1 MMSKI
6 FIKQRIKTSFFLYTL
21 YFILY
26 TFFSA
31 APLFFSVVLTSCVD
45 FDDTTQ
51 PVKATIQLVKPE
63 NFVNMTDLSGITV
76 TLQSSNETI
85 TATTDAEGKVYLSEL
100 APDAYDISV
109 ASAIS
114 HAEYEQYT
122 GETAGGNM
130 DFTLSGM
137 LNQQVITTDGTISL
151 PLLAFMQQQII
162 IGKVY
167 PSYSQDPDVGS
178 SSLFTIGK
186 YLELYN
192 NSAEAVDAG
201 GLYIGLLESEM
212 GNGYNYKVYPYD
224 EAYTPGILHMK
235 QVFRIPADTPEKTTI
250 AAGGTLLLVNSAFD
264 YSDRNAYESD
274 LSGADF
280 EAKDLST
287 TNPVPNNDD
296 VTALELIHT
305 AYKSSQSTIYN
316 MSLMEGGPSSVVIF
330 STTEDVSQ
338 WPTVLPYGLATS
350 TRFYMEVPVST
361 VLDGVDILKHRNN
374 FDTGANINEKR
385 LFADIDA
392 GFTSVNSVNG
402 RAGEKLVRKTLTIL
416 PGGRRMLKDS
426 NNSAN
431 DFICTDQ
438 VRPRE
443 YKDNNEDY

>member
-1 MMSKI
+1 MMIDYIYNNVKT
-6 FIKQRIKTSFFLYTL
+6 IKDI
-21 YFILY
+21 IL
-26 TFFSA
+26 FS
-31 APLFFSVVLTSCVD
+31 LFALLPFSCID
-45 FDDTTQ
+45 FNDTTQ

-76 TLQSSNETI
+76 TLQSSIETI
-85 TATTDAEGKVYLSEL
+85 TVTTDAEGKVYISEL

-109 ASAIS
+109 ASTIS
-114 HAEYEQYT
+114 HAQYEQYT

-167 PSYSQDPDVGS
+167 PSYSQDPDIGS

-192 NSAEAVDAG
+192 NSDNEVDAG

-235 QVFRIPADTPEKTTI
+235 QVFRIPADMPEKTTI
-250 AAGGTLLLVNSAFD
+250 APGGTLLLVNSAFD
-264 YSDRNAYESD
+264 YSDRNAFESD

-280 EAKDLST
+280 EAKDMGT
-287 TNPVPNNDD
+287 TSPVPNNAD

-316 MSLMEGGPSSVVIF
+316 MNLMEGGPTSLVIF

-338 WPTVLPYGLATS
+338 WPTVMPYGLTTS
-350 TRFYMEVPVST
+350 TRFYMEVPVDC
-361 VLDGVDILKHRNN
+361 VLDGVEILKHRNN
-374 FDTGANINEKR
+374 FDAGANINEKR

-392 GFTSVNSVNG
+392 GFISVNSING
-402 RAGEKLVRKTLTIL
+402 RAGEKLVRKTLTVM
-416 PGGRRMLKDS
+416 PDGRKMLKDT
-426 NNSAN
+426 NNSTN
-431 DFICTDQ
+431 DFICTVQ
-438 VRPRE
+438 VNPRE
-443 YKDNNEDY
+443 YKENNDEY

>member
-1 MMSKI
+1 MSKI

-280 EAKDLST
+280 EAKDLIT

-316 MSLMEGGPSSVVIF
+316 MNLMEGGPSSVVIF

-374 FDTGANINEKR
+374 FDAGANINEKR

-416 PGGRRMLKDS
+416 PDGRRMLKDS

>member
-1 MMSKI
+1 MMIDYIYNNVKT
-6 FIKQRIKTSFFLYTL
+6 IKDI
-21 YFILY
+21 IL
-26 TFFSA
+26 FS
-31 APLFFSVVLTSCVD
+31 LFALLPFSCID
-45 FDDTTQ
+45 FNDTTQ

-76 TLQSSNETI
+76 TLQSSIETI
-85 TATTDAEGKVYLSEL
+85 TVTTDAEGKVYISEL

-109 ASAIS
+109 ASTIS
-114 HAEYEQYT
+114 HAQYEQYT

-167 PSYSQDPDVGS
+167 PSYSQDPDIGS

-192 NSAEAVDAG
+192 NSDNEVDAG

-235 QVFRIPADTPEKTTI
+235 QVFVILLGSPAMGDEVLEDSMEEFY
-250 AAGGTLLLVNSAFD
+250 AGL
-264 YSDRNAYESD
+264 ESD

-280 EAKDLST
+280 EAKDMGT
-287 TNPVPNNDD
+287 TSPVPNNAD

-316 MSLMEGGPSSVVIF
+316 MNLMEGGPTSLVIF

-338 WPTVLPYGLATS
+338 WPTVMPYGLTTS
-350 TRFYMEVPVST
+350 TRFYMEVPVDC
-361 VLDGVDILKHRNN
+361 VLDGVEILKHRNN
-374 FDTGANINEKR
+374 FDAGANINEKR

-392 GFTSVNSVNG
+392 GFISVNSING
-402 RAGEKLVRKTLTIL
+402 RAGEKLVRKTLTVM
-416 PGGRRMLKDS
+416 PDGRKMLKDT
-426 NNSAN
+426 NNSTN
-431 DFICTDQ
+431 DFICTVQ
-438 VRPRE
+438 VNPRE
-443 YKDNNEDY
+443 YKENNDEY

>member
-1 MMSKI
+1 MSKI

-374 FDTGANINEKR
+374 FDAGANINEKR

>member
-1 MMSKI
+1 M
-6 FIKQRIKTSFFLYTL
+6 
-21 YFILY
+21 
-26 TFFSA
+26 
-31 APLFFSVVLTSCVD
+31 
-45 FDDTTQ
+45 
-51 PVKATIQLVKPE
+51 VKPE

-374 FDTGANINEKR
+374 FDAGANINEKR

>member
-1 MMSKI
+1 MIDYIYNNVKT
-6 FIKQRIKTSFFLYTL
+6 IKGI
-21 YFILY
+21 IL
-26 TFFSA
+26 FS
-31 APLFFSVVLTSCVD
+31 LFALLPFSCID
-45 FDDTTQ
+45 FNDTTQ

-76 TLQSSNETI
+76 TLQSSIETI
-85 TATTDAEGKVYLSEL
+85 TVTTDAEGKVYISEL

-109 ASAIS
+109 ASTIS
-114 HAEYEQYT
+114 HAQYEQYT

-167 PSYSQDPDVGS
+167 PSYSQDPDIGS

-192 NSAEAVDAG
+192 NSDNEVDAG

-235 QVFRIPADTPEKTTI
+235 QVFRIPADMPEKTTI
-250 AAGGTLLLVNSAFD
+250 QPGGTLLLVNSAFD
-264 YSDRNAYESD
+264 YSDRNVFESD

-280 EAKDLST
+280 EAKDMGT
-287 TNPVPNNDD
+287 TSPVPNNAD

-305 AYKSSQSTIYN
+305 AYKSSQSTIFN
-316 MSLMEGGPSSVVIF
+316 MNLMEGGPTSLIIF

-338 WPTVLPYGLATS
+338 WPTVMPYGLTTS
-350 TRFYMEVPVST
+350 TRFYMEVPVDC
-361 VLDGVDILKHRNN
+361 VLDGVEILKHRNN
-374 FDTGANINEKR
+374 FDAGANINEKR

-392 GFTSVNSVNG
+392 GFISVNSING
-402 RAGEKLVRKTLTIL
+402 RAGEKLVRKTLTVM
-416 PGGRRMLKDS
+416 PDGRKMLKDT
-426 NNSAN
+426 NNSTN
-431 DFICTDQ
+431 DFICTVQ
-438 VRPRE
+438 VNPRE
-443 YKDNNEDY
+443 YKENNDEY

>member
-1 MMSKI
+1 MSKI

-316 MSLMEGGPSSVVIF
+316 MNLMEGGPSSVVIF

-374 FDTGANINEKR
+374 FDAGANINEKR

-416 PGGRRMLKDS
+416 PDGRRMLKDS